1 MGSSLSLCCKSTA
14 EESVVDEDYAESG
27 TFQDDSGSGHEDTN
41 ADNGTV
47 ADVEG
52 QTAGQSGFAGIEQ
65 EVRVEVFCNE
75 LTGTLIL
82 PRQYSQGQERIQY
95 KNERISG
102 SDFERRAGR
111 QASRKWKQS
120 VRVRTD
126 TSNMTVENWIA
137 AHNYYYKGWTEQID
151 GQNRPRNRGASWTRD
166 QEDILE
172 GIMRTALEQGR
183 TARAGYEAAVASN
196 ELPRVTECHQAEDRW
211 SRFIKKRLEQDPTSW
226 YSLLSRNRR

>member
-1 MGSSLSLCCKSTA
+1 
-14 EESVVDEDYAESG
+14 
-27 TFQDDSGSGHEDTN
+27 
-41 ADNGTV
+41 
-47 ADVEG
+47 
-52 QTAGQSGFAGIEQ
+52 
-65 EVRVEVFCNE
+65 
-75 LTGTLIL
+75 
-82 PRQYSQGQERIQY
+82 
-95 KNERISG
+95 
-102 SDFERRAGR
+102 
-111 QASRKWKQS
+111 
-120 VRVRTD
+120 
-126 TSNMTVENWIA
+126 MTVENWIA

-151 GQNRPRNRGASWTRD
+151 GQNRPRNRGASWTRG